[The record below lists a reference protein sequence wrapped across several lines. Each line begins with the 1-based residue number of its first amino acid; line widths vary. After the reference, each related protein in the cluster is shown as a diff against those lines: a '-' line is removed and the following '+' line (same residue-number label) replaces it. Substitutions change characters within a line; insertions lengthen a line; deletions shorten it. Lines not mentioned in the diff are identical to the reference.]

1 MIRRNA
7 IISNVLVALIFLLG
21 AGAAHAQ
28 DVMVVNGNV
37 IAITDLD
44 VNGTLYDVDF
54 VFETGSTAYGDGF
67 DFPEPN
73 EATVVVA
80 RQAVDAALNDAV
92 PVPDGAGPEGEI
104 NYFIGFD
111 VDETADT
118 IFSLGSERSAFTW
131 DTCSMEVSGCL
142 APLGLIGAKPFL
154 PDQVV
159 SWALFSEPGTGT
171 PTPEISIMPTSQLLS
186 AGVLLGEDAADDEF
200 FVSNSGSGTLD
211 YTITVDQPWLS
222 VSPTRG
228 TSDGEMDPITV
239 SYSTAGLDLDVYNAT
254 ITVSDPNALNDS
266 QVIDVTLVVTQLPA
280 IALSES
286 MLMPQAVLGN
296 DPLPDSFT
304 VINSGGLA
312 LFYDVSVD
320 VNWMS
325 VNPVDGLST
334 GEPDTI
340 EVVYDTTG
348 LSEGDVNGT
357 ITVADFLGGAV
368 NSPQTIDVVLTITA
382 SAELGLTN
390 VIQTQKVNTIPGI
403 VFDPA
408 GTYKKP
414 AFSFDLP
421 QTGIS
426 GNLLSHDGG
435 SFTFSSN
442 VTMESFTYG
451 DWTFELRST
460 CAANG
465 DACLVETND
474 GADTPWAL
482 RDVDL
487 DARTARMVF
496 TDTGAQAFN
505 DLTSQP
511 GPLQVF
517 ATSVQYKGN
526 FPGGVG
532 LDGADAACTLAATN
546 ADLSGTWTAWLSDDT
561 TDARDRISDGEYRLL
576 DGTLVANSLADLTD
590 VMLVNPINIDELG
603 APVSA
608 NSDET
613 WTATDSDG
621 TYSGG
626 GTCLNWTSID
636 VGDVAQ
642 IGLATE
648 MDATWTDVDFE
659 DTCDSFNR
667 LYCFS
672 SSQFQVEETFAVVE
686 FIPEPSAAAL
696 ASAALTALGLIRLT
710 SRRRRG

>member
-1 MIRRNA
+1 
-7 IISNVLVALIFLLG
+7 
-21 AGAAHAQ
+21 
-28 DVMVVNGNV
+28 
-37 IAITDLD
+37 
-44 VNGTLYDVDF
+44 
-54 VFETGSTAYGDGF
+54 
-67 DFPEPN
+67 
-73 EATVVVA
+73 
-80 RQAVDAALNDAV
+80 
-92 PVPDGAGPEGEI
+92 
-104 NYFIGFD
+104 
-111 VDETADT
+111 
-118 IFSLGSERSAFTW
+118 
-131 DTCSMEVSGCL
+131 
-142 APLGLIGAKPFL
+142 
-154 PDQVV
+154 
-159 SWALFSEPGTGT
+159 
-171 PTPEISIMPTSQLLS
+171 
-186 AGVLLGEDAADDEF
+186 
-200 FVSNSGSGTLD
+200 
-211 YTITVDQPWLS
+211 
-222 VSPTRG
+222 
-228 TSDGEMDPITV
+228 
-239 SYSTAGLDLDVYNAT
+239 
-254 ITVSDPNALNDS
+254 
-266 QVIDVTLVVTQLPA
+266 
-280 IALSES
+280 
-286 MLMPQAVLGN
+286 
-296 DPLPDSFT
+296 
-304 VINSGGLA
+304 
-312 LFYDVSVD
+312 
-320 VNWMS
+320 
-325 VNPVDGLST
+325 
-334 GEPDTI
+334 
-340 EVVYDTTG
+340 
-348 LSEGDVNGT
+348 
-357 ITVADFLGGAV
+357 
-368 NSPQTIDVVLTITA
+368 
-382 SAELGLTN
+382 
-390 VIQTQKVNTIPGI
+390 
-403 VFDPA
+403 
-408 GTYKKP
+408 
-414 AFSFDLP
+414 LP

-482 RDVDL
+482 RDVNF
-487 DARTARMVF
+487 DALTARMVF

-511 GPLQVF
+511 GLLQVF

-546 ADLSGTWTAWLSDDT
+546 ADLSGAWTAWLSDDT

-608 NSDET
+608 NADET

-626 GTCLNWTSID
+626 GTCTNWTSLL
-636 VGDVAQ
+636 VGSVAQ

-659 DTCDSFNR
+659 DTCDTFNR

-672 SSQFQVEETFAVVE
+672 SSQFQVEETFADVQ

-710 SRRRRG
+710 SRRRRR